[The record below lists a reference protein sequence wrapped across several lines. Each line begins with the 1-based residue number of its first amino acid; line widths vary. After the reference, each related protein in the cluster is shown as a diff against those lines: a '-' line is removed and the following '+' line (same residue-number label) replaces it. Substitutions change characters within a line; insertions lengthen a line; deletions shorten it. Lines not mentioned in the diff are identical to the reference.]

1 MTSIEELATIVTEKV
16 SVICETG
23 YKRLEG
29 ALAGLQNGPRGRVV
43 SSNVVLATWE
53 DRPTWLTETELMEVS
68 LLFGQ
73 REAVTQITLSMLT
86 DIYRVSRFDQRLTPS
101 FAIGKDGRPVG
112 VLVKKP

>member
-1 MTSIEELATIVTEKV
+1 MTSIEELAAIVTEKV
-16 SVICETG
+16 MVICETG
-23 YKRLEG
+23 YKRIET
-29 ALAGLQNGPRGRVV
+29 ALGSLQNGHRGRVI

-53 DRPTWLTETELMEVS
+53 DRPVWLNETELMEVS

-73 REAVTQITLSMLT
+73 REAVTQLTLLMLT
-86 DIYRVSRFDQRLTPS
+86 DIYRSSRFDQRLTPS